1 MAVDAP
7 PPALPPSMLA
17 ALTDDTLVGLVAAGS
32 DDAFAALD
40 ARYRRR
46 LVRFAQGFVPG
57 GTADAEDV
65 VQDAMVRAVRALRN
79 GSRPDAVGGW
89 LHRITRNCALDLTAS
104 RRRHPVVELTDHVRW
119 EGLVSEDAQ
128 AAVERSLGVRG
139 LVADVSRLPT
149 TQRSALVLRE
159 LEGRSYADIAD
170 QLDTTVPAVKSLL
183 VRARQGLKRARDTR
197 RAAAWLPLPLLSRI
211 VERAASIWEPLAAGA
226 TPKVACAAVVVAG
239 SLPMVSGKTQVD
251 RPQHRKP
258 TVTAIA
264 PPRDASTLAPNARRP
279 DPAYGGLGDEHRKL
293 APDGGARR
301 TAKPGSSSAAIAT
314 QLKDDCADGAIDSSY
329 PSAAVVGALR
339 AAQDGQ
345 EYGGCKQ
352 ALTQASLLR
361 HHR

>member
-7 PPALPPSMLA
+7 PPALPPSMLGA
-17 ALTDDTLVGLVAAGS
+17 MADDTLVGLVAAGS

-79 GSRPDAVGGW
+79 GSRPDAVGAW

-104 RRRHPVVELTDHVRW
+104 RRRHPVVELADHAHPPA
-119 EGLVSEDAQ
+119 EDAQ
-128 AAVERSLGVRG
+128 AAVERTLGVRG
-139 LVADVSRLPT
+139 LVADVSQLPV

-183 VRARQGLKRARDTR
+183 VRARQGLKRARDGR
-197 RAAAWLPLPLLSRI
+197 RAAAWLPLPLLSRL
-211 VERAASIWEPLAAGA
+211 VERASTLWEPLAASA

-239 SLPMVSGKTQVD
+239 SLPMVSGKTPIDQPQ
-251 RPQHRKP
+251 PQHGP
-258 TVTAIA
+258 PAVSAIA
-264 PPRDASTLAPNARRP
+264 TAPPAKSDASTPIAHGAKAMGAGSGGQKAGHAPTEP
-279 DPAYGGLGDEHRKL
+279 
-293 APDGGARR
+293 
-301 TAKPGSSSAAIAT
+301 SSSDAALAT
-314 QLKDDCADGAIDSSY
+314 ELKADCADGAIDGSY
-329 PSAAVVGALR
+329 PSAAVIGALR
-339 AAQDGQ
+339 ASDDGQ

-352 ALTQASLLR
+352 ALTQASLR
-361 HHR
+361 VGGG

>member
-1 MAVDAP
+1 
-7 PPALPPSMLA
+7 MLA
-17 ALTDDTLVGLVAAGS
+17 TMADETLVGLVAAGS

-40 ARYRRR
+40 ERYRRR
-46 LVRFAQGFVPG
+46 LVRYAHGFVPG

-89 LHRITRNCALDLTAS
+89 LHRITRNCALDLSAS
-104 RRRHPVVELTDHVRW
+104 RRRHPVVELADHAHPQA
-119 EGLVSEDAQ
+119 EDAQ
-128 AAVERSLGVRG
+128 VAVERSLGVRG
-139 LVADVSRLPT
+139 LVADVTQLPT

-183 VRARQGLKRARDTR
+183 VRARQGLKRARDGR
-197 RAAAWLPLPLLSRI
+197 RAAAWLPLPLLGRI
-211 VERAASIWEPLAAGA
+211 VERASSVWEPLAASA

-239 SLPMVSGKTQVD
+239 SVPMVSATAQRDQPRSQD
-251 RPQHRKP
+251 RAPA
-258 TVTAIA
+258 VTATA
-264 PPRDASTLAPNARRP
+264 PRSGPTGAANARHL
-279 DPAYGGLGDEHRKL
+279 DPVYGGPDDEHRKQEV
-293 APDGGARR
+293 DR
-301 TAKPGSSSAAIAT
+301 SSAAVAT
-314 QLKDDCADGAIDSSY
+314 KLQADCADGAIDGSY

-352 ALTQASLLR
+352 ALTQASLAR
-361 HHR
+361 HR

>member
-1 MAVDAP
+1 MAALDAP
-7 PPALPPSMLA
+7 PHALPPSMLA
-17 ALTDDTLVGLVAAGS
+17 AMSDETLVGLVAAGS
-32 DDAFAALD
+32 DDAFATLD

-46 LVRFAQGFVPG
+46 LVRFAHGFVPG

-79 GSRPDAVGGW
+79 GSRPEAVGGW

-104 RRRHPVVELTDHVRW
+104 RRRHPVVELADHAHPPA
-119 EGLVSEDAQ
+119 EDAQ

-139 LVADVSRLPT
+139 LVADVSQLPT

-183 VRARQGLKRARDTR
+183 VRARQGLKRAREGR
-197 RAAAWLPLPLLSRI
+197 RAAAWLPLPLLGRV
-211 VERAASIWEPLAAGA
+211 VERASSIWEPLAASA

-239 SLPMVSGKTQVD
+239 SLPMMSGPPTPAQVD
-251 RPQHRKP
+251 QPHPQPHGAA
-258 TVTAIA
+258 VTATA
-264 PPRDASTLAPNARRP
+264 PPPKAKAAGAPIDRSATATGQEAPGGSTRP
-279 DPAYGGLGDEHRKL
+279 AAEPHRS
-293 APDGGARR
+293 D
-301 TAKPGSSSAAIAT
+301 AAIAT
-314 QLKDDCADGAIDSSY
+314 ELKADCADGTIDGSY
-329 PSAAVVGALR
+329 PPTAVVGALR
-339 AAQDGQ
+339 AADDGQ

-361 HHR
+361 HHP

>member
-1 MAVDAP
+1 MAAIDAP

-17 ALTDDTLVGLVAAGS
+17 SMADDTLVGLVAAGS

-104 RRRHPVVELTDHVRW
+104 RRRHPVVELADHAHPHA
-119 EGLVSEDAQ
+119 EDAQ
-128 AAVERSLGVRG
+128 AAVERSFGVRG
-139 LVADVSRLPT
+139 LVADVSQLPT

-170 QLDTTVPAVKSLL
+170 ELDTTVPAVKSLL
-183 VRARQGLKRARDTR
+183 VRARHGHTRPRDGR
-197 RAAAWLPLPLLSRI
+197 RAAAWLPLPLLSRV
-211 VERAASIWEPLAAGA
+211 VERASSIWEPLAASA

-239 SLPMVSGKTQVD
+239 SLPMVSGKTQLD
-251 RPQHRKP
+251 HPQPQNREP
-258 TVTAIA
+258 AVTATA
-264 PPRDASTLAPNARRP
+264 PPRDASTRASNARRL
-279 DPAYGGLGDEHRKL
+279 DPAYGGLGDARRK
-293 APDGGARR
+293 PTTGGGAHA
-301 TAKPGSSSAAIAT
+301 TAEPSSSAAIAT
-314 QLKDDCADGAIDSSY
+314 QLDADCADGAIDGHY
-329 PSAAVVGALR
+329 PSAAIIGALR
-339 AAQDGQ
+339 VAQDGQ

-352 ALTQASLLR
+352 ALTQASLR
-361 HHR
+361 RQR

>member
-1 MAVDAP
+1 MAAIDAP
-7 PPALPPSMLA
+7 PPALPPAMLA
-17 ALTDDTLVGLVAAGS
+17 AMADDTLVGLVAAGS

-79 GSRPDAVGGW
+79 GSRPEAVGAW

-104 RRRHPVVELTDHVRW
+104 RRRHPVVELADYAHPPA
-119 EGLVSEDAQ
+119 EDAQ
-128 AAVERSLGVRG
+128 EAVERSLGVRG
-139 LVADVSRLPT
+139 LVADVCQLPV

-183 VRARQGLKRARDTR
+183 VRARQGLKRARDGR
-197 RAAAWLPLPLLSRI
+197 RAAAWLPLPLLGRI
-211 VERAASIWEPLAAGA
+211 VERASSVWEPLAASA

-239 SLPMVSGKTQVD
+239 ALPMVSGKTQLD
-251 RPQHRKP
+251 PPQPEHRAP
-258 TVTAIA
+258 AATAIA
-264 PPRDASTLAPNARRP
+264 TAPAGKRAAGTPIAHSAKAAGGEDAGEQASHPPAEANRSDAALAT
-279 DPAYGGLGDEHRKL
+279 E
-293 APDGGARR
+293 
-301 TAKPGSSSAAIAT
+301 
-314 QLKDDCADGAIDSSY
+314 LKADCADGAIDDSY

-339 AAQDGQ
+339 AADDGQ

-352 ALTQASLLR
+352 ALTQASLR
-361 HHR
+361 AGRR

>member
-1 MAVDAP
+1 
-7 PPALPPSMLA
+7 MLA
-17 ALTDDTLVGLVAAGS
+17 ALNDETLVGLVAAGS

-104 RRRHPVVELTDHVRW
+104 RRRHPVVELADHAHPPA
-119 EGLVSEDAQ
+119 EDAQ

-139 LVADVSRLPT
+139 LVSDVSQLPT

-183 VRARQGLKRARDTR
+183 VRARQGLKRARDGR
-197 RAAAWLPLPLLSRI
+197 RVAAWLPLPLLSRFL
-211 VERAASIWEPLAAGA
+211 ERAASIWEPLAASA

-239 SLPMVSGKTQVD
+239 SLPMMSGPPTPAQVD
-251 RPQHRKP
+251 QPRPAHRTP
-258 TVTAIA
+258 AVTATATPAAANGSAPIA
-264 PPRDASTLAPNARRP
+264 RSAKAVSTKAP
-279 DPAYGGLGDEHRKL
+279 
-293 APDGGARR
+293 GGAERP
-301 TAKPGSSSAAIAT
+301 TAKPRSSDAVAT
-314 QLKDDCADGAIDSSY
+314 LLKDDCADGAIDGSY
-329 PSAAVVGALR
+329 PPEAVVGALR

>member
-1 MAVDAP
+1 MAAIDAP

-17 ALTDDTLVGLVAAGS
+17 AMADDTLVGLVAAGS

-79 GSRPDAVGGW
+79 GSRPDAVGAW

-104 RRRHPVVELTDHVRW
+104 RRRHPVVELADHAHPPA
-119 EGLVSEDAQ
+119 EDAQ

-139 LVADVSRLPT
+139 LVADVSQLPV

-183 VRARQGLKRARDTR
+183 VRARQGLKRARDGR

-211 VERAASIWEPLAAGA
+211 VERASSAWEPLAASA

-239 SLPMVSGKTQVD
+239 SLPMVSGKTQLD
-251 RPQHRKP
+251 PPQP
-258 TVTAIA
+258 
-264 PPRDASTLAPNARRP
+264 
-279 DPAYGGLGDEHRKL
+279 EHRGP
-293 APDGGARR
+293 AI
-301 TAKPGSSSAAIAT
+301 TAAATVPAAKSAAGTPIAHSAKAAGT
-314 QLKDDCADGAIDSSY
+314 GGEKASHPTAGADRSDAALATELKTDCADGAIDGSY
-329 PSAAVVGALR
+329 SSAAVIGALR
-339 AAQDGQ
+339 AADDGQ

-352 ALTQASLLR
+352 ALTQASLR
-361 HHR
+361 VGGH

>member
-1 MAVDAP
+1 MAAIDAP
-7 PPALPPSMLA
+7 PPAFAPSMLA
-17 ALTDDTLVGLVAAGS
+17 GMADDTLVGLIAAGS

-65 VQDAMVRAVRALRN
+65 VQDAMMRAVRALRN
-79 GSRPDAVGGW
+79 GSRPETVGAW

-104 RRRHPVVELTDHVRW
+104 RRRHPVVELADNAGW
-119 EGLVSEDAQ
+119 AGMVSEDAQ
-128 AAVERSLGVRG
+128 SAVERSLGVRG
-139 LVADVSRLPT
+139 LVADVSQLPV

-183 VRARQGLKRARDTR
+183 VRARQGLKRARDDR
-197 RAAAWLPLPLLSRI
+197 RAAAWLPLPLLGRL
-211 VERAASIWEPLAAGA
+211 VERASSVWEPLAASA

-239 SLPMVSGKTQVD
+239 SLPMVSGKTQLD
-251 RPQHRKP
+251 PPQPEHRAP
-258 TVTAIA
+258 AVTATAPAAKAAAGTPIA
-264 PPRDASTLAPNARRP
+264 HSAKATGNGGEQASRPPAEANRP
-279 DPAYGGLGDEHRKL
+279 DAAL
-293 APDGGARR
+293 A
-301 TAKPGSSSAAIAT
+301 TE
-314 QLKDDCADGAIDSSY
+314 LKTDCADGAIDGRY

-339 AAQDGQ
+339 AADDGQ

-352 ALTQASLLR
+352 ALTQASLR
-361 HHR
+361 VGGR

>member
-1 MAVDAP
+1 
-7 PPALPPSMLA
+7 MLA
-17 ALTDDTLVGLVAAGS
+17 AMADDTLVGLVAAGS

-79 GSRPDAVGGW
+79 GSRPEAVGAW

-104 RRRHPVVELTDHVRW
+104 RRRHPVVELADHAHPPA
-119 EGLVSEDAQ
+119 EDAQ

-139 LVADVSRLPT
+139 LVADVSQLPV

-183 VRARQGLKRARDTR
+183 VRARQGLKRARDGR
-197 RAAAWLPLPLLSRI
+197 RAAAAWLPLPLLSRI
-211 VERAASIWEPLAAGA
+211 VERASSVWEPLAAGA

-239 SLPMVSGKTQVD
+239 SLPMVSGKAQLD
-251 RPQHRKP
+251 PPQRRHRAP
-258 TVTAIA
+258 AVTATAMPAAAGKASA
-264 PPRDASTLAPNARRP
+264 PSAHSAKA
-279 DPAYGGLGDEHRKL
+279 AGD
-293 APDGGARR
+293 
-301 TAKPGSSSAAIAT
+301 TAPGSGATRPSAEPSSSDADIAT
-314 QLKDDCADGAIDSSY
+314 ELQADCADGAIDGSY
-329 PSAAVVGALR
+329 PSAAVIGALR
-339 AAQDGQ
+339 AAADGE

-361 HHR
+361 HR

>member
-1 MAVDAP
+1 MAAIDAS
-7 PPALPPSMLA
+7 PPALAPSTLA
-17 ALTDDTLVGLVAAGS
+17 AMTDETLVGLIAAGS

-46 LVRFAQGFVPG
+46 LVRFAHGFVPG

-104 RRRHPVVELTDHVRW
+104 RRRHPVIELVDYVHPPA
-119 EGLVSEDAQ
+119 EDAQ

-139 LVADVSRLPT
+139 LVSDVSQLPP

-170 QLDTTVPAVKSLL
+170 ELDTTVPAVKSLL
-183 VRARQGLKRARDTR
+183 VRARQGLKRARDGR
-197 RAAAWLPLPLLSRI
+197 RVAAWLPLPLLGRI
-211 VERAASIWEPLAAGA
+211 VERASSAWEPLAAGA

-239 SLPMVSGKTQVD
+239 SLPMMSGPPTPAQVD
-251 RPQHRKP
+251 QPHPQHHGPAVTATAPPPKAKATGAPIADP
-258 TVTAIA
+258 TSATGAHARGGTAHAPADHGSTTAIA
-264 PPRDASTLAPNARRP
+264 T
-279 DPAYGGLGDEHRKL
+279 E
-293 APDGGARR
+293 
-301 TAKPGSSSAAIAT
+301 
-314 QLKDDCADGAIDSSY
+314 LKADCADGAIDGSY

-339 AAQDGQ
+339 ASDDGQ

-352 ALTQASLLR
+352 ALTQASLR
-361 HHR
+361 VGGVGGP

>member
-7 PPALPPSMLA
+7 PLALPPSMLA
-17 ALTDDTLVGLVAAGS
+17 GLSDDTLVGLVAAGS
-32 DDAFAALD
+32 DDAFTALD

-79 GSRPDAVGGW
+79 GSRPDAVSGW

-104 RRRHPVVELTDHVRW
+104 RRRHPVVELADHVHPPA
-119 EGLVSEDAQ
+119 EDAQ

-139 LVADVSRLPT
+139 LVADVSQLPT

-183 VRARQGLKRARDTR
+183 VRARQGLRRARDGR
-197 RAAAWLPLPLLSRI
+197 RAAAWLPLPLLSR
-211 VERAASIWEPLAAGA
+211 VAERAATIWEPLAASA

-239 SLPMVSGKTQVD
+239 SLPMVSGKTHVD
-251 RPQHRKP
+251 QPRPEP
-258 TVTAIA
+258 PASAVTATAARTA
-264 PPRDASTLAPNARRP
+264 PAATANARRP
-279 DPAYGGLGDEHRKL
+279 DPAYGGQNDEHRKRE
-293 APDGGARR
+293 AKARTSGA
-301 TAKPGSSSAAIAT
+301 AFAT
-314 QLKDDCADGAIDSSY
+314 QLKDDCADGAIDGAY
-329 PSAAVVGALR
+329 PPAAVVGALR

-352 ALTQASLLR
+352 ALTQASLR
-361 HHR
+361 VGRQP

>member
-1 MAVDAP
+1 
-7 PPALPPSMLA
+7 MLA
-17 ALTDDTLVGLVAAGS
+17 AMTDATLVGLVAAGS

-46 LVRFAQGFVPG
+46 LVRFAHGFVPG

-79 GSRPDAVGGW
+79 GSRPDAVGAW

-104 RRRHPVVELTDHVRW
+104 RRRHPVVELADHAHPPA
-119 EGLVSEDAQ
+119 EDAQ

-139 LVADVSRLPT
+139 LVADVSQLPQ

-170 QLDTTVPAVKSLL
+170 ELDTTVPAVKSLL
-183 VRARQGLKRARDTR
+183 VRARQGLKRARDDR
-197 RAAAWLPLPLLSRI
+197 RVAAWLPLPLLGRI
-211 VERAASIWEPLAAGA
+211 LERASTAWEPLAAGA

-239 SLPMVSGKTQVD
+239 SLPMMSGPPTPAQVD
-251 RPQHRKP
+251 PPHPQHRGP
-258 TVTAIA
+258 AVTAIA
-264 PPRDASTLAPNARRP
+264 PPAPRTTAARTP
-279 DPAYGGLGDEHRKL
+279 SAKTTSFQ
-293 APDGGARR
+293 APGGAARSA
-301 TAKPGSSSAAIAT
+301 TDAGSNTAIAT
-314 QLKDDCADGAIDSSY
+314 ALKADCADGAIDGSY

-339 AAQDGQ
+339 AAEDGQ

-352 ALTQASLLR
+352 ALTQASLR
-361 HHR
+361 MGGR

>member
-1 MAVDAP
+1 
-7 PPALPPSMLA
+7 MLA
-17 ALTDDTLVGLVAAGS
+17 AMADDTLVGLVAAGS

-104 RRRHPVVELTDHVRW
+104 RRRHPVVELADHAAW
-119 EGLVSEDAQ
+119 DGLVSEDAQ
-128 AAVERSLGVRG
+128 AAVERSLSVRG
-139 LVADVSRLPT
+139 LVSDVSQLPV

-170 QLDTTVPAVKSLL
+170 ELDTTVPAVKSLL
-183 VRARQGLKRARDTR
+183 VRARQGLKRARDGR

-211 VERAASIWEPLAAGA
+211 VERASSVWEPLAASA

-239 SLPMVSGKTQVD
+239 SLPMVSGKAQLD
-251 RPQHRKP
+251 RPEPQHRAP
-258 TVTAIA
+258 AVTATA
-264 PPRDASTLAPNARRP
+264 PRSGPTGAANARHL
-279 DPAYGGLGDEHRKL
+279 DPAYGGLNDEHRKK
-293 APDGGARR
+293 DVDR
-301 TAKPGSSSAAIAT
+301 SAATVAT
-314 QLKDDCADGAIDSSY
+314 ELQDDCADGAIDGSY

-339 AAQDGQ
+339 AADDGQ

-361 HHR
+361 HR